1 MSAFIETTIY
11 ERDALVNVDAIEM
24 IMPDSEGEHS
34 IIRFRRPFE
43 QTQEDGTMVCDGLQ
57 YNEDEALEPYES
69 LKAKILAAY
78 GAVQA
83 AEREGK
89 RNLPPTPPIKSKE
102 EVQQVPP
109 AHACEEN
116 LTCEGVLIPTL
127 DEVKAAAP
135 GIGVDTETAENF
147 WNFFCGLGW
156 KYKGDTIRNWRFML
170 KAWKN
175 TRSRLERRDEKL
187 IAHFDEKADK
197 RQAHIDAKMDE
208 REAKRE
214 RRMGG
219 RRKADNNVE
228 MSDEVREEVRR
239 DFTF

>member
-89 RNLPPTPPIKSKE
+89 RNLPPTPPIKRKE
-102 EVQQVPP
+102 PIEIENPR
-109 AHACEEN
+109 ACACEGD
-116 LTCEGVLIPTL
+116 LTCEGALVPKLDDVRAYALANGIP
-127 DEVKAAAP
+127 A
-135 GIGVDTETAENF
+135 ETAEDF
-147 WNFFCGLGW
+147 WNTNSATGW
-156 KYKGDTIRNWRFML
+156 VYRGSKVINWHPL
-170 KAWKN
+170 LHAWH
-175 TRSRLERRDEKL
+175 RSV
-187 IAHFDEKADK
+187 K
-197 RQAHIDAKMDE
+197 RYAAREAAREAARTAHIDAKMDE

-214 RRMGG
+214 RRAGGG